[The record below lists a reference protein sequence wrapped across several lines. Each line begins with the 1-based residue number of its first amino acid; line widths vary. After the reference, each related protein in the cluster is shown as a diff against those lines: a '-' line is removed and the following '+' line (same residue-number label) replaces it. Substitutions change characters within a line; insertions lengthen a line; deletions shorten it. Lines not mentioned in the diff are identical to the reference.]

1 MAARSLGF
9 SASPSTSQNLQ
20 QRSPSHPSPLPRTT
34 RSSRQSRCEVVDL
47 DDELNENDAGVY
59 VAAFPYE
66 SEGKPQWL
74 LKPVV
79 QMVFVVDLQIST
91 LSSHMGSLL

>member
-1 MAARSLGF
+1 M
-9 SASPSTSQNLQ
+9 
-20 QRSPSHPSPLPRTT
+20 
-34 RSSRQSRCEVVDL
+34 DL

-66 SEGKPQWL
+66 SEGKSQWL

-91 LSSHMGSLL
+91 LSSPWFLYCRCHERKPNSNGRNFAFASTLCFIYISSKHDNGQ